1 MVRVVR
7 ARQNELRHGVYLFAA
22 ASINISIDIFL
33 PFAHSDVFLV
43 WAERIWHYRY
53 QVYTLVVG
61 SGSMKNRT
69 HLAEKITIL
78 FNQLNDNSQD

>member
-1 MVRVVR
+1 MDNEEESFGSISGCAVKDWVWCVLC

-43 WAERIWHYRY
+43 WAERIW
-53 QVYTLVVG
+53 VLC
-61 SGSMKNRT
+61 
-69 HLAEKITIL
+69 
-78 FNQLNDNSQD
+78 